1 MPKIS
6 AHQQTS
12 SSGKTLNRN
21 NLTLGIL
28 VEVTL
33 LVTIGSFLLFTSR
46 SEEGNWKTFRSFR
59 EVKISFEYPTDW
71 EVVKSAGSTAPILI
85 PKDRSSIGVTVYCY
99 AKSSDKIIAWLAS
112 HENLISSEQI
122 SINGYTAR
130 KIRTQGR
137 SGGERIELLI
147 KDVGCSRKTQTLRL
161 TMFSN
166 QTISTKYES
175 YFDRIVSSFNFTD

>member
-12 SSGKTLNRN
+12 SSKKTLNRN
-21 NLTLGIL
+21 NLILGIL
-28 VEVTL
+28 GVVIL

-46 SEEGNWKTFRSFR
+46 SEESGWKTFRSFQ
-59 EVKISFEYPTDW
+59 EVKISFEYPSDW
-71 EVVKSAGSTAPILI
+71 QVVKSAGSNAPILI
-85 PKDRSSIGVTVYCY
+85 PEDRNSIGVTIYCY

-137 SGGERIELLI
+137 SGGERLELLI
-147 KDVGCSRKTQTLRL
+147 KDVGCSGKTQTLRL

-166 QTISTKYES
+166 QTISPKYKN